1 MNTVLGS
8 NAPPLTVNLLRV
20 FRSGSKDTLLTES
33 QVKPFSAFFYLVEC
47 ISILLSFFCIFLP
60 C

>member
-47 ISILLSFFCIFLP
+47 ISILLSTFWVL
-60 C
+60 

>member
-33 QVKPFSAFFYLVEC
+33 QVHFFLH
-47 ISILLSFFCIFLP
+47 FLP